1 MASRT
6 VVQVEDDIDGSEATE
21 TVTFGLD
28 AVSYEID
35 LSARNAEKLRRVLQ
49 RYTAAGRRVRGR
61 STRGRATTP
70 PRAEREQAA
79 AVREWARRNGYE
91 VSDRGRVAGHIIEQY
106 QANAGR

>member
-28 AVSYEID
+28 AVAYEID
-35 LSARNAEKLRRVLQ
+35 LSGRNAEKLRRVLQ
-49 RYTAAGRRVRGR
+49 RYTAAGRRVGGR
-61 STRGRATTP
+61 STRGRATT
-70 PRAEREQAA
+70 RAGREQAA

>member
-49 RYTAAGRRVRGR
+49 RYTSAGRRVGGR
-61 STRGRATTP
+61 RTRGRATTP
-70 PRAEREQAA
+70 ARAERAEAA
-79 AVREWARRNGYE
+79 AVREWARQNGYE
-91 VSDRGRVAGHIIEQY
+91 VSDRGRLAGDITEQY